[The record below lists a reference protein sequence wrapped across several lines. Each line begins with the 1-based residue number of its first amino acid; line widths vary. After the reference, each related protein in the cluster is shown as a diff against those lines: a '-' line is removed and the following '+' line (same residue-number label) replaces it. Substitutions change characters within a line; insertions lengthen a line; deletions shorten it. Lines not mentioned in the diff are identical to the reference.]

1 MLQIFEEHIKNDNP
15 DIFHGQHCWISTAL
29 LTDYNIPVVCTIHGT
44 DLMGYEKAKEILAN
58 VNSSKE
64 DKENHGIG
72 FNRVCEVVKEKNG
85 IITRTVNHKIFTVE
99 IVLPIES

>member
-29 LTDYNIPVVCTIHGT
+29 LTDYNIPVVRTIHGT
-44 DLMGYEKAKEILAN
+44 DFMGYEKAKEILAN

-64 DKENHGIG
+64 DKEKCKFYI
-72 FNRVCEVVKEKNG
+72 
-85 IITRTVNHKIFTVE
+85 
-99 IVLPIES
+99 